1 MQSKAKMAEA
11 MRTNASEGSGTWREI
26 CLSSGGEAESLSPA
40 HRRWRAAMFPFQQLG
55 QARCPMC
62 SLQNSNL
69 HLAVDCKHWEI
80 QDARED
86 ALQQMDT
93 AMLEWQGNASIDIDI
108 DLVLLL

>member
-1 MQSKAKMAEA
+1 MQSKARMAEA
-11 MRTNASEGSGTWREI
+11 MRVNASVRSGTWWTI

-55 QARCPMC
+55 LARCPMC

-69 HLAVDCKHWEI
+69 HLAMHCKHWEI
-80 QDARED
+80 QEARED

-93 AMLEWQGNASIDIDI
+93 AMLEWQGNGI
-108 DLVLLL
+108 LG